1 MYKLYKV
8 QALRQTLLGDLNSH
22 LSLNTGLLCWLVFLQ
37 LGGTL
42 KWKTS
47 ILWHFVNKKIQIQV
61 RMLMTR
67 FWTHED
73 SEGNWQIRYCQTE
86 IEVPVIAS
94 KNLAIYNST
103 HYVSLTMTWFQGKEI
118 CAYYS
123 TLFFFTSSENTCIK
137 NRMVRLS
144 TM

>member
-1 MYKLYKV
+1 MQVLSGN
-8 QALRQTLLGDLNSH
+8 LLWRTFWAAICLWTKGS
-22 LSLNTGLLCWLVFLQ
+22 SLGVLLQREVPWNEKHPSFE
-37 LGGTL
+37 
-42 KWKTS
+42 
-47 ILWHFVNKKIQIQV
+47 ILLIKKIQIQAQ
-61 RMLMTR
+61 MLMTR

-73 SEGNWQIRYCQTE
+73 SEENWQIYYCETE
-86 IEVPVIAS
+86 IEVTVIAS

-103 HYVSLTMTWFQGKEI
+103 SYVSLTMTWFQGKEI

-123 TLFFFTSSENTCIK
+123 TLFSFTSSENTCVK